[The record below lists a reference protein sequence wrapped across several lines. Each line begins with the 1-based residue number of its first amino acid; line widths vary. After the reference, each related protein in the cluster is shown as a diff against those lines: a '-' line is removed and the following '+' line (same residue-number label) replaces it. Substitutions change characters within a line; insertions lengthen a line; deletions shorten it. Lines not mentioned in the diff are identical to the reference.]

1 MRSNANIRLAMW
13 SIWLIPLMW
22 TVNNLL
28 ARVAP
33 GVVGPYTL
41 GFMRWGLAGVLL
53 SWLVRDELRRE
64 WRHLVQNWYQYLVL
78 GFLGMVACGA
88 WVYIGGRTTSATN
101 IALIYSAA
109 PALIA
114 VSSAAWLRERMGGLQ
129 WTGLVLALAGVLHV
143 IVQGNWMSL
152 SEFRF
157 VEGDLW
163 ILTSV
168 VCWALYALLLE
179 AWRSPL
185 GAAARLAAAAWG
197 ALPVLA
203 AGAVWEMSSPSAPA
217 IGTEALL
224 MGLTAALV
232 PGLMAFSL
240 YGWSQQ
246 VLGASKVAATLY
258 LGPLYGAVAGW
269 WLLGE
274 SLGWYHLWG
283 GMLLLPGVY
292 LASRPVALSRKVT
305 AAPP

>member
-1 MRSNANIRLAMW
+1 MRSNANIRLALW

-28 ARVAP
+28 ARMAP
-33 GVVGPYTL
+33 GVVEPYTL
-41 GFMRWGLAGVLL
+41 GLMRWGFAGVLL
-53 SWLVRDELRRE
+53 SFLVWHELRRE
-64 WRHLVQNWYQYLVL
+64 WRYIARHWHRYLVL
-78 GFLGMVACGA
+78 GFLGMVGCGA

-109 PALIA
+109 PALIS

-129 WTGLVLALAGVLHV
+129 WAGVVLALAGVLHV
-143 IVQGNWMSL
+143 IVQGNWTSL
-152 SEFRF
+152 AEFRF

-185 GAAARLAAAAWG
+185 GAAARLAASAWG
-197 ALPVLA
+197 AVPLLA
-203 AGAVWEMSSPSAPA
+203 AGAAWEMSQPLTPA
-217 IGTEALL
+217 IGTEAVL
-224 MGLTAALV
+224 MGLVAALV
-232 PGLMAFSL
+232 PGLMAFGL
-240 YGWSQQ
+240 YGWSQRI
-246 VLGASKVAATLY
+246 LGASKVAATLY
-258 LGPLYGAVAGW
+258 LGPLYGALAAW

-283 GMLLLPGVY
+283 GALLLPGVY
-292 LASRPVALSRKVT
+292 LASRPVAPLR
-305 AAPP
+305 AAASAPL